1 MPDEIR
7 RFTLVCGIANQ
18 HCQPS
23 GGKNLT
29 STLATASASLLPQA
43 KNFTLRSNAS
53 CRMKSGAS
61 RWFAKSQTN
70 TTGRAVRALA
80 PHQITLQYTQTLA
93 PPWAL
98 HMRQHPA
105 QQGCAC
111 ACAAPPG
118 IPAAKI
124 LRSKHQLITER
135 SCTAGRVLP
144 RSPQGECTTVLDPSG
159 DNCKARSGKARS
171 LRVNKKNSRHRAT
184 RFCEVMCGDF
194 AFCKERY
201 EGVYDRT
208 RPNE

>member
-1 MPDEIR
+1 MYSTDFHESVNWYAR
-7 RFTLVCGIANQ
+7 RTLPFEFYKQRGWQWAPCKAPAVTTAVRR
-18 HCQPS
+18 
-23 GGKNLT
+23 KNFT

-43 KNFTLRSNAS
+43 KNFTLQSNAS

-111 ACAAPPG
+111 ACAAPPSP
-118 IPAAKI
+118 PAPKLI
-124 LRSKHQLITER
+124 RSKRRDDRAMITR
-135 SCTAGRVLP
+135 KR
-144 RSPQGECTTVLDPSG
+144 Q
-159 DNCKARSGKARS
+159 
-171 LRVNKKNSRHRAT
+171 AT
-184 RFCEVMCGDF
+184 
-194 AFCKERY
+194 
-201 EGVYDRT
+201 
-208 RPNE
+208 